1 MAEDL
6 KNKAIELGIENAGS
20 LTAAQLKKAVE
31 AAEKKKAASDALK
44 EKAVALGI
52 ITAEKT
58 DLEIT
63 DAIIAAED
71 SKALRDKAVALG
83 IDAEDIT
90 DENLEIIVAYAQEF
104 NAKAN
109 DEARETELSEM
120 LSEFLGVDDIYSLS
134 KEEIKVLLDKKEA
147 DKASGIEVVLDKS
160 QDGKTDKSFTV
171 DGKEY
176 VFAEDAPAAFRYLG
190 RRRTQ
195 KEWIE
200 DSDAVELMVA
210 GKLSF
215 LTFKK

>member
-1 MAEDL
+1 MSEDL

-31 AAEKKKAASDALK
+31 AVEKKKSASDALK

-58 DLEIT
+58 DLEIA

-71 SKALRDKAVALG
+71 SKALREKALVLG

-90 DENLEIIVAYAQEF
+90 DENLEVIVAYVQEF
-104 NAKAN
+104 NTKAN

-134 KEEIKVLLDKKEA
+134 PEEIKVLLGKKEA
-147 DKASGIEVVLDKS
+147 EKASGIEVVLDKS
-160 QDGKTDKSFTV
+160 QDGKTNKSFTV
-171 DGKEY
+171 NGKEY
-176 VFAEDAPAAFRYLG
+176 MFAEDAPAAFRYLG
-190 RRRTQ
+190 LRRTQ

-200 DSDAVELMVA
+200 DSDALELMVA